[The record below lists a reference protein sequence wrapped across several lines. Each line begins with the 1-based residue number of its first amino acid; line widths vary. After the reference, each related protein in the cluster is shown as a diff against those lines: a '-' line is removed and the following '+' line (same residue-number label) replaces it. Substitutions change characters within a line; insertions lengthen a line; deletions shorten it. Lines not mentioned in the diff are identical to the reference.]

1 METISKTDCEKIGFL
16 KKTHGIHGEV
26 VLEFESHFEYSVEE
40 AERFLIELEGLLV
53 PFFVKEDG
61 FRFKTANT
69 AIIIFSE
76 VESEKYAKRLIG
88 NSVFLFKNEIVD
100 APNQSLDS
108 QFINHLLI
116 DETLGD
122 LGIIN
127 QVDDFSGNIV
137 LTINFRGKEVLI
149 PYNDDFLIS
158 VNEEQKTILL
168 KLPEGLFDL
177 E

>member
-69 AIIIFSE
+69 AIITFSE

-116 DETLGD
+116 DEAMGD

>member
-1 METISKTDCEKIGFL
+1 M
-16 KKTHGIHGEV
+16 
-26 VLEFESHFEYSVEE
+26 
-40 AERFLIELEGLLV
+40 
-53 PFFVKEDG
+53 
-61 FRFKTANT
+61 
-69 AIIIFSE
+69 
-76 VESEKYAKRLIG
+76 
-88 NSVFLFKNEIVD
+88 
-100 APNQSLDS
+100 
-108 QFINHLLI
+108 
-116 DETLGD
+116 GD

-158 VNEEQKTILL
+158 VNEELKTILL